1 MKFKNQFFF
10 NHIFNFIK
18 LILFHILFLLMKFN
32 PFLFHRTALYWA
44 VDKSNIELVKAILL
58 NGKVDHHFL
67 NAI

>member
-1 MKFKNQFFF
+1 
-10 NHIFNFIK
+10 
-18 LILFHILFLLMKFN
+18 MKFN